1 MGARVR
7 PSQVIVP
14 VILAAVIAL
23 AALSY
28 FATRAIIMVG
38 PQFAVPG
45 ATEAGDAFTVEWRTG
60 TEIAVVASFEPSRA
74 VRVRAVTLD
83 GLDPKDAFVASSE
96 YGFWDGRTP
105 LPSFTSE
112 ADPLPPAFDPRP
124 FRGAFLTPAHSRV
137 FVRLIVQAIS
147 DAKAIEVITGLRVDA
162 ESWGWAHT
170 TLIPFQQPIKLEKPR

>member
-14 VILAAVIAL
+14 VVFAAVIAL

-28 FATRAIIMVG
+28 FATRATIVVG
-38 PQFAVPG
+38 PQFAVLG
-45 ATEAGDAFTVEWRTG
+45 ATDARNAFTVTWRTG

-74 VRVRAVTLD
+74 VRIRAVTLD

-96 YGFWDGRTP
+96 YGFWDGRTSLP
-105 LPSFTSE
+105 LFTSE
-112 ADPLPPAFDPRP
+112 ADPLPPALDPHP
-124 FRGAFLTPAHSRV
+124 FRGAFLAPAHSRV
-137 FVRLIVQAIS
+137 FVRLLVQAIS
-147 DAKAIEVITGLRVDA
+147 DAKATEVISGLRVDA
-162 ESWGWAHT
+162 ESWSWAHT